1 VGPINP
7 SGPAEVVGRIVA
19 GAAAEVS
26 KVVRPA
32 AAAALATSF
41 GFPLILMVIVI
52 GFLVIQPR
60 LDYRDPKLRGASQK
74 ESETVMTFEEE
85 AAL

>member
-1 VGPINP
+1 MVRQLVG
-7 SGPAEVVGRIVA
+7 

-26 KVVRPA
+26 KVVKPA

-41 GFPLILMVIVI
+41 SFPLILMFIVI

-60 LDYRDPKLRGASQK
+60 LDSRDPKLRAAAQNK
-74 ESETVMTFEEE
+74 AETTLTFEDE
-85 AAL
+85 AEL